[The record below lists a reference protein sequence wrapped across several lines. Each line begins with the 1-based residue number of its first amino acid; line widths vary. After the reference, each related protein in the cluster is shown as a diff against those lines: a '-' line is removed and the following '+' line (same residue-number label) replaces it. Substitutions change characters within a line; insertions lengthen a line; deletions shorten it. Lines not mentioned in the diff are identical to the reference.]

1 MRNMQLIKKFII
13 AIVSTVAIVLVGC
26 EPQVD
31 PNNPPTMELDIY
43 ELSVTGDGGDIPIF
57 YSVTNPVKGALPEA
71 TSNVEWITIID
82 INSYQIMLRI
92 AESDSSE
99 ERMGFVTINYRGM
112 EKSQRVY
119 ITQDK
124 QPLNDFKFSV
134 SDVTY
139 KSCKVQYSPRD
150 PKRPYMANII
160 DSEYFKQTGIT
171 DGEQFVANE
180 MNSYL
185 ALAQRNNMTLE
196 ELMGRVSPQLIYKG
210 DAEREFMGMQPGA
223 TYTIYSYG
231 IEFSGNSYTMTTPLH
246 TTIVD
251 IPMQTMYD
259 VSFNITTSF
268 SNGTAMISVTPE
280 NWDGY
285 YAVQVIPDDNILYT
299 PQGEKLNDYT
309 IKSIATNFYTAAR
322 NVMKNG
328 YSAEQYLNSSCYKGY
343 KSINMQLSSEK
354 KYMVIVFAVES
365 KDGEVPV
372 MRSLPVI
379 KYL

>member
-1 MRNMQLIKKFII
+1 MQLIKKFII